1 MDWLEI
7 LNQIFQMVIIPLLG
21 AGTLYLVSL
30 INTKKKELE
39 QRIES
44 EKAKEYL
51 DMLDAT
57 ITDCVITTTQTYVQ
71 ALKDKNA
78 FTIEAQKEALRRTY
92 TAVMGILTE
101 DAKEYLNKSVAD
113 LESYI
118 LSKIESNV
126 VTTKIYTK

>member
-7 LNQIFQMVIIPLLG
+7 LNQIFQIVIIPLLG

>member
-7 LNQIFQMVIIPLLG
+7 LSQIFQVVIIPLLG

-39 QRIES
+39 QKIES

-51 DMLDAT
+51 DILETT
-57 ITDCVITTTQTYVQ
+57 ITDLVIATTQTYVQ

-118 LSKIESNV
+118 LSKIEANV
-126 VTTKIYTK
+126 VTTKIYIK

>member
-7 LNQIFQMVIIPLLG
+7 LSQIFQVVIIPLLG

-51 DMLDAT
+51 DMLEAT
-57 ITDCVITTTQTYVQ
+57 ITDCVLATTQTYVD
-71 ALKDKNA
+71 ALKAQGKFDL
-78 FTIEAQKEALRRTY
+78 EAQKEALRKTY
-92 TAVMGILTE
+92 NAVLNILTE
-101 DAKEYLNKSVAD
+101 DAKEYLYKSVAD
-113 LESYI
+113 LEGYI
-118 LSKIESNV
+118 LSKIEANV
-126 VTTKIYTK
+126 VTTKVYWG

>member
-7 LNQIFQMVIIPLLG
+7 LSQIFQVVIIPLLG

-51 DMLDAT
+51 DMLERT
-57 ITDCVITTTQTYVQ
+57 ITDCVIATTQTYVQ

-101 DAKEYLNKSVAD
+101 DAKEYLTLAIGD
-113 LESYI
+113 LEVYVTNR
-118 LSKIESNV
+118 IEST
-126 VTTKIYTK
+126 VTQVK

>member
-7 LNQIFQMVIIPLLG
+7 LSQIFQVVIIPLLG

-39 QRIES
+39 QRIEN

-51 DMLDAT
+51 DMLETT
-57 ITDCVITTTQTYVQ
+57 ITDCVIATTQTYVQ

-118 LSKIESNV
+118 LSKIEANV
-126 VTTKIYTK
+126 VTTKIYIK

>member
-7 LNQIFQMVIIPLLG
+7 LSQIFQVVIIPLLG

-39 QRIES
+39 QRIEN

-51 DMLDAT
+51 DMLEAT
-57 ITDCVITTTQTYVQ
+57 ITDCVIATTQTYVQ

-118 LSKIESNV
+118 LSKIEANV
-126 VTTKIYTK
+126 VTTKIYIK

>member
-7 LNQIFQMVIIPLLG
+7 LSQIFQAVIIPLLG

-39 QRIES
+39 QKIES

-51 DMLDAT
+51 DMLETT
-57 ITDCVITTTQTYVQ
+57 ITDCVIATTQTYVQ

-78 FTIEAQKEALRRTY
+78 FTIEAQKEALHRTY

-101 DAKEYLNKSVAD
+101 DAKEYLNKSIAD

-118 LSKIESNV
+118 LSKIEANV
-126 VTTKIYTK
+126 VTTKIYTR